1 MKYPKRKPAKPYDF
15 VIDLNTVRFSNSFIF
30 DIMDFFSISGR
41 NSMKLS
47 SINNVLL
54 LSIEERI
61 FSIALVST
69 IPVGLLGLQRDIKE
83 LGFFFTFSIIESGSK
98 CNFLDNGI

>member
-1 MKYPKRKPAKPYDF
+1 M
-15 VIDLNTVRFSNSFIF
+15 DLRTARFSNSFIL
-30 DIMDFFSISGR
+30 DTTEFFSILLK

-47 SINNVLL
+47 SIIKIVLLLL
-54 LSIEERI
+54 LSIELRI

-69 IPVGLLGLQRDIKE
+69 NPVGLFGLQRNIRL